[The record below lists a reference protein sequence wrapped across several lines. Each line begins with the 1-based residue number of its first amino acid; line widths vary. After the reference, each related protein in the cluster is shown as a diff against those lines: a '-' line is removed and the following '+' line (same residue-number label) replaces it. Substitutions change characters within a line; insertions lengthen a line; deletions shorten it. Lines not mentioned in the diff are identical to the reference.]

1 MKYSLRV
8 SNAFER
14 KLRRLKP
21 RDRERAWTI
30 IDEIQRDPYSYRS
43 LSGQLSGTRS
53 ARAGDLRIIY
63 VIDEPEKRIILLHV
77 GHRERVYE

>member
-14 KLRRLKP
+14 QLRRLKP
-21 RDRERAWTI
+21 RDRERAWVI
-30 IDEIQRDPYSYRS
+30 IEEIQQDPHVYKS

-63 VIDEPEKRIILLHV
+63 AVDETEKRVFLLQV